1 MNADGA
7 PAHLASTLQAAGR
20 AAVWLALA
28 FSIALVGLAAALM
41 AVTAFVLQAAG
52 ALLKSLAELALAA
65 LPVVLGIIPGLARL
79 LCLGFALGATAYAGW
94 RLAVGLGGDWLA
106 LGLAGL
112 LAPTPF
118 MTLYVSAP
126 SWPRALAAGLV
137 AGLLGAAAQAAPP
150 AALLGAIF
158 VVFAWLMTR
167 RMEPAEPAG
176 EQNAEPGEDV
186 VAQGRLE

>member
-1 MNADGA
+1 M
-7 PAHLASTLQAAGR
+7 
-20 AAVWLALA
+20 
-28 FSIALVGLAAALM
+28 
-41 AVTAFVLQAAG
+41 
-52 ALLKSLAELALAA
+52 ALAA
-65 LPVVLGIIPGLARL
+65 LSVVLGIIPGLARL
-79 LCLGFALGATAYAGW
+79 LCLAFALGATAYAGW

-167 RMEPAEPAG
+167 RLQHKEFNDAESDQG
-176 EQNAEPGEDV
+176 NVAEG
-186 VAQGRLE
+186 

>member
-1 MNADGA
+1 MNPDAA
-7 PAHLASTLQAAGR
+7 PGLLASALQAAGR
-20 AAVWLALA
+20 AAVWLATALA
-28 FSIALVGLAAALM
+28 IALAGLAAVLM
-41 AVTAFVLQAAG
+41 AVTAFVLQTAG
-52 ALLKSLAELALAA
+52 ALLKALAELALAA
-65 LPVVLGIIPGLARL
+65 RPIVLALIPGLARL
-79 LCLGFALGATAYAGW
+79 LCLAFALGATGYAGW

-167 RMEPAEPAG
+167 RLQHKEFNDAESDQG
-176 EQNAEPGEDV
+176 NVAE
-186 VAQGRLE
+186 GRVE

>member
-7 PAHLASTLQAAGR
+7 ANLLGAALQAAGR
-20 AAVWLALA
+20 AAVWLAQALA
-28 FSIALVGLAAALM
+28 IALAGLAAALM
-41 AVTAFVLQAAG
+41 AVAALTLQTAG
-52 ALLKSLAELALAA
+52 ALLKELAAMALAA

-112 LAPTPF
+112 LAPTPL

-126 SWPRALAAGLV
+126 TWPRALAAGIVALAG
-137 AGLLGAAAQAAPP
+137 AGLIAWLPALLRM
-150 AALLGAIF
+150 AALF
-158 VVFAWLMTR
+158 VIFAWLMTR
-167 RMEPAEPAG
+167 RMEPVEPEG
-176 EQNAEPGEDV
+176 ESNAEPSENV
-186 VAQGRLE
+186 VAEGRE